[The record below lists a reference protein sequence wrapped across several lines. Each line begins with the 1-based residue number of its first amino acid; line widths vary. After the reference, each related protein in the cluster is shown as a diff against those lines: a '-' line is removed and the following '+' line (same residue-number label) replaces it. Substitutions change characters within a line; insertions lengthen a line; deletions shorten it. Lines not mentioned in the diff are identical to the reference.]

1 MLRRSKTVDT
11 VYIMSH
17 YNTLSV
23 PGRGCWLVN
32 TVYILSR
39 YNMLSVAGRGCWLW
53 RSSAKLFSCHV
64 TMFIRRALWLV
75 TYRWITFLLVT
86 LLTINVLLYA
96 IYRFYDSPRHCSLIF
111 NAENEGPKENKTIEI
126 SPKFLFYGIK
136 YQNICF
142 VKSYVGEHRMKSHL
156 SVDFMVTEWWLHG
169 ECMVTGQVNFSL
181 ISVTI
186 QWPISRLNGRHISV
200 TFWSFEK

>member
-11 VYIMSH
+11 VYIMSR

-23 PGRGCWLVN
+23 TGRGC
-32 TVYILSR
+32 
-39 YNMLSVAGRGCWLW
+39 CLW

-96 IYRFYDSPRHCSLIF
+96 IYRFYDSSRHCSLIF
-111 NAENEGPKENKTIEI
+111 NAANEGPKENKTIEI
-126 SPKFLFYGIK
+126 CPKFLFYGNK
-136 YQNICF
+136 CQNIH
-142 VKSYVGEHRMKSHL
+142 VL
-156 SVDFMVTEWWLHG
+156 SNHIWAS
-169 ECMVTGQVNFSL
+169 TGWNL
-181 ISVTI
+181 
-186 QWPISRLNGRHISV
+186 
-200 TFWSFEK
+200 TFQST